1 MSGALTRFRVMATVV
16 GIGLL
21 ILVFVA
27 MPLRYLFDYPT
38 FSEHFSPVHGALYM
52 VYLVTVV
59 DLARRARW
67 SLGRTVGVMVAGAV
81 PVVSY
86 LVERRTVRQVAHEH
100 PAADPVAQD

>member
-27 MPLRYLFDYPT
+27 MPLRYLGDYPT

-59 DLARRARW
+59 DLGRRVDW
-67 SLGRTVGVMVAGAV
+67 SLARTVGVMVAGAV
-81 PVVSY
+81 PFLSFV
-86 LVERRTVRQVAHEH
+86 VERRRVREIRESSSV
-100 PAADPVAQD
+100 